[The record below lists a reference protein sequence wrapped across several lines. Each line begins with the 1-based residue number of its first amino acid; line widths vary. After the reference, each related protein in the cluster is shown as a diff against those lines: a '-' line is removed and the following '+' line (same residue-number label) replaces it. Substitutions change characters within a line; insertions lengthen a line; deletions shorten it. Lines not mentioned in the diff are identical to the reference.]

1 MGLTARRSGGRLAS
15 GDALRA
21 ATNAKCSSCAL
32 GDLCFSKGL
41 TQAALRALDC
51 RIHRSG
57 PLPRGAHL
65 FRAGDELVAIYAVQS
80 GCFKTYVLDEAG
92 REHVLEFHLPGD
104 LIGLDAL
111 YSTRHRCNALA
122 LGKAAVCVLGCED
135 ISDVL
140 RQIPGL
146 DRRLITLM
154 SRDVAN
160 AQSMARY
167 LSAEERTAAFLLDMS
182 ARLVRRGQRGAEI
195 LLEMPRRDIANYL
208 GLATETVSRVLT
220 QFKTDGL
227 IQVNREHVR
236 IANEDGLCQVAR
248 LVPSFLN

>member
-1 MGLTARRSGGRLAS
+1 MGSTARRLEGKREVVGV
-15 GDALRA
+15 LRVA
-21 ATNAKCSSCAL
+21 ATAKCSRCAL

-41 TQAALRALDC
+41 SKAALRELDHQ
-51 RIHRSG
+51 IHRSG
-57 PLPRGAHL
+57 PLPRGTHL
-65 FRAGDELVAIYAVQS
+65 FRAGDELLAVYAVQF

-122 LGKAAVCVLGCED
+122 LGKASVCVLGCED
-135 ISDVL
+135 FSDVL

-146 DRRLITLM
+146 DRRLLTLM

-160 AQSMARY
+160 AQAMARY
-167 LSAEERTAAFLLDMS
+167 LSAEERIAAFLLDMS
-182 ARLVRRGQRGAEI
+182 ARLVRRGERGAEI
-195 LLEMPRRDIANYL
+195 HLEMPRRDIANYL

-220 QFKTDGL
+220 QFKIDGL
-227 IQVNREHVR
+227 LQVQREHVR
-236 IANEDGLCQVAR
+236 IANEEGLCQVAR